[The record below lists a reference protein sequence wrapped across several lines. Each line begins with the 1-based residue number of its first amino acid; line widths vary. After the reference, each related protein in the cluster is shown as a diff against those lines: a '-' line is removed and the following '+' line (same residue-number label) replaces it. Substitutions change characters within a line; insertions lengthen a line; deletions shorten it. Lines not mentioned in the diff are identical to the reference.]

1 MRYEDR
7 IVPAQF
13 SVVLFPGAGFN
24 GDTAATISGS
34 LSLDSSLPSAGNG
47 GVLVEA
53 SSQQDAIS
61 RAIVGTV
68 ALAGQT

>member
-13 SVVLFPGAGFN
+13 SVVLFPGVGFN
-24 GDTAATISGS
+24 CDTAATISGS
-34 LSLDSSLPSAGNG
+34 LWLDSSLPSDGNG

-53 SSQQDAIS
+53 TSQQDAIS
-61 RAIVGTV
+61 RAIGHCPS
-68 ALAGQT
+68 GRR